1 MPKSI
6 YEEIFQ
12 DLKDK
17 IETRKYQYGTL
28 LPSENELTKTYHCS
42 RNTLRRAVA
51 KLTAIGYTQ
60 PIHGKGVH
68 IIYNQTRFP
77 QSFFDFNSIKG
88 LGQAAREHG
97 FTVTNKILNFTELTV
112 NKQLSEKSGFE
123 ENTDVYFIQR
133 LRSVDGIAKMID
145 TTLLCK
151 KQFPDLA
158 PESLSDSLFDY
169 IEKEAGMTIQTVKR
183 CVTMER
189 TTPLDEKYLCLDGYN
204 CLAVITSYVYNSEG
218 IQFEYTESRNRPDLF
233 AFSTVV
239 SKNS

>member
-1 MPKSI
+1 
-6 YEEIFQ
+6 
-12 DLKDK
+12 
-17 IETRKYQYGTL
+17 
-28 LPSENELTKTYHCS
+28 
-42 RNTLRRAVA
+42 
-51 KLTAIGYTQ
+51 
-60 PIHGKGVH
+60 
-68 IIYNQTRFP
+68 
-77 QSFFDFNSIKG
+77 
-88 LGQAAREHG
+88 
-97 FTVTNKILNFTELTV
+97 
-112 NKQLSEKSGFE
+112 
-123 ENTDVYFIQR
+123 
-133 LRSVDGIAKMID
+133 MID